1 MVIVR
6 LLTGGIECV
15 GKTEHGGDA
24 MKNTIIV
31 LMIFVTGI
39 FAVQSCTTDP
49 YTRERQ
55 TSKTIW
61 GSIIGG
67 AAGAAAGA
75 ATGRDS
81 ESRRKRA
88 LIGLGVGALAGGA
101 TGAYMDRQET
111 VLRQRLEATGVSVT
125 RVDDRIILNMPS
137 NITFQTDRAEISSQ
151 FYNVLNSVAQVLGEY
166 EKTIINVTGHTDS
179 TGEESYNLNLSQ
191 QRATNVAQYLIAQ
204 GVNST
209 RIAAQGMGEAQPIA
223 SNQTPEGRQAN
234 RRVEITLAPLTQ
246 TG

>member
-1 MVIVR
+1 MK
-6 LLTGGIECV
+6 
-15 GKTEHGGDA
+15 KT
-24 MKNTIIV
+24 TII
-31 LMIFVTGI
+31 LMIFVTGL
-39 FAVQSCTTDP
+39 FAVQSCTTNP

-55 TSKTIW
+55 TSRTVW
-61 GSIIGG
+61 GSVIGG

-101 TGAYMDRQET
+101 TGAYMDRQEAL
-111 VLRQRLEATGVSVT
+111 LRQRLEATGVSVT
-125 RVDDRIILNMPS
+125 RINDRIVLNMPS
-137 NITFQTDRAEISSQ
+137 NITFETDSAELRPR
-151 FYNVLNSVAQVLGEY
+151 FYGVLNSVSQVLEEY
-166 EKTIINVTGHTDS
+166 EKTIVNVTGHTDS
-179 TGEESYNLNLSQ
+179 TGAESYNQALSEK
-191 QRATNVAQYLIAQ
+191 RARNVAQYLISQ

-209 RIAAQGMGEAQPIA
+209 RVAAEGMGESQPVA

-234 RRVEITLAPLTQ
+234 RRVVITLAPLTE

>member
-1 MVIVR
+1 MKKTTIF
-6 LLTGGIECV
+6 LTI
-15 GKTEHGGDA
+15 
-24 MKNTIIV
+24 
-31 LMIFVTGI
+31 LVTAV

-55 TSKTIW
+55 TSRTVW
-61 GSIIGG
+61 GSVIGG

-111 VLRQRLEATGVSVT
+111 LLRQRLEATGVSVT
-125 RVDDRIILNMPS
+125 RVNDRIVLNMPS
-137 NITFQTDRAEISSQ
+137 NITFETDSAELRPR
-151 FYNVLNSVAQVLGEY
+151 FYDVLNSVSQVLEEY
-166 EKTIINVTGHTDS
+166 EKTIVNVTGHTDS
-179 TGEESYNLNLSQ
+179 TGAESYNQALSEK
-191 QRATNVAQYLIAQ
+191 RARNVAQYLISQ

-209 RIAAQGMGEAQPIA
+209 RVAAEGVGENQPIA

-234 RRVEITLAPLTQ
+234 RRVEITLAPLTE